1 MKLWQNLRWIMF
13 GAAMLAVVGLTGMNF
28 YSLNALHKKSVK
40 DLEETRRA
48 QITELADQTRSRF
61 FDAPR
66 EIWKLD
72 MDKQRFGIESG
83 RFTPLFMNTI
93 AKTARDPLFSE
104 IYFASADASFCG
116 ENPNVLKYDLRME
129 RFHPV
134 LSVDDFVCDGLGM
147 ARTRMKV
154 LVDEYK
160 WNTKVFFD
168 THRSMTMALVDN
180 RDQHVMGYLF
190 YKINDRFLIEDF
202 IQPMLSDY
210 SSRSTQRAGGI
221 NLWLHDWTN
230 NEVLASSDA
239 STPFDPQDIQINQRF
254 PNLLENWSIKA
265 TYDETPALRASQ
277 KSLFRNYGVLSG
289 AVLLLVGSVVVIF
302 IIAHRERELALRQ
315 AGFLANVTHELKTP
329 LAVMQA
335 AGENLADGR
344 VSDPNRL
351 KSYGKHI
358 YDETLR
364 LRSMIEKLLD
374 VAKADAGQLVARKAP
389 YKLTELAKS
398 YVDQKRDYITQQG
411 FELHTHLE
419 HDVPLVMVDKDHF
432 EAILSNLVENA
443 IKYSP
448 STKYIGLA
456 VRSSGRNVVLS
467 ITDKGVGVQKAA
479 QKKIF
484 EKFYRVEDSLTAQTK
499 GHGLGLSIVKNF
511 VQQNGGTITL
521 DSHLGKGSI
530 FRVEFPVFFDEK
542 SVSPSSQTVRS
553 TEEYVDK
560 G

>member
-1 MKLWQNLRWIMF
+1 
-13 GAAMLAVVGLTGMNF
+13 MLAVVGLTGMNF
-28 YSLNALHKKSVK
+28 YSLNALHEQSVN

-48 QITELADQTRSRF
+48 QILELADQTRSRF
-61 FDAPR
+61 FDVPR

-72 MDKQRFGIESG
+72 MDKQRFGIESK
-83 RFTPLFMNTI
+83 RFSPLFMNTI
-93 AKTARDPLFSE
+93 AKTAQDPLFSE

-116 ENPNVLKYDLRME
+116 ENPNVLKYDHRSE
-129 RFHPV
+129 DFHPV
-134 LSVDDFVCDGLGM
+134 LSVDEFVCDGLGM

-180 RDQHVMGYLF
+180 RDQHVMGYLL
-190 YKINDRFLIEDF
+190 YKINDRYLVEDF
-202 IQPMLSDY
+202 IQPMLADY
-210 SSRSTQRAGGI
+210 SNRSAEGAGGI

-230 NEVLASSDA
+230 NQLLASSDA
-239 STPFDPQDIQINQRF
+239 STPFDPQDVQVNQRF

-265 TYDETPALRASQ
+265 TYDETPALLASQ
-277 KSLFRNYGVLSG
+277 KSLYRNYGVLSG
-289 AVLLLVGSVVVIF
+289 AVILLVGSLVVIF

-344 VSDPNRL
+344 VSDPDRL

-374 VAKADAGQLVARKAP
+374 VAKADAGQLVAKKAP
-389 YKLTELAKS
+389 YKLTDLAKK
-398 YVDQKRDYITQQG
+398 YVEQKRDFITQRG

-432 EAILSNLVENA
+432 DAILSNLVENA

-448 STKYIGLA
+448 ATKYIGLA
-456 VRSSGRNVVLS
+456 VRSSGKSVVLS
-467 ITDKGVGVQKAA
+467 VTDKGIGIEKAA

-511 VQQNGGTITL
+511 VHQNGGTITL
-521 DSHLGKGSI
+521 DSQLGKGST

-542 SVSPSSQTVRS
+542 PVSPSSQTVRR